1 MPMQGVLRAKT
12 LSETRGF
19 LKMLIDEDSNRIL
32 GFAAFGAEAGE
43 LIAVVQTAMLGG
55 MTFDS
60 LRDAIFTHPTMAEG
74 LSTLLSS
81 ILSSPTL

>member
-1 MPMQGVLRAKT
+1 VLSAKT
-12 LSETRGF
+12 LSETRAF

-32 GFAAFGAEAGE
+32 GFAAFGVEAGE

-55 MTFDS
+55 MPFDS
-60 LRDAIFTHPTMAEG
+60 LRDAIFNHPTMAEG

-81 ILSSPTL
+81 ISSIPAL